1 MAPTTHDPDEL
12 ARFALH
18 VWQYR
23 EGELVA
29 LMIHLGDRLGLYR
42 AMWETGP
49 LTSSELAERTGL
61 HERWLREW
69 LRGQAAADLLRSDD
83 GETFELTPEGAE
95 VLANEGG
102 SLFFAAGAFA
112 GGMSPDFVDSLA
124 DAFRTGIGL
133 PYDALGTGGAH
144 QTERTLGPWTRQ
156 MLVPVL
162 LAALDGVVPRLE
174 AGARVADVGCG
185 GGLALTTMA
194 AAFPESR
201 FVGIDPSRHALGLA
215 AEKVAARGLTNVEL
229 VHAGGDELAA
239 HGSFDLVLTFDCLHD
254 MAHPDRTIAA
264 IADALVDDGT
274 WLVKE
279 IRTSGDFATDRKNP
293 VLAMMYAT
301 SVVTCMSC
309 ALSEPDGM
317 GLGTLG
323 LPAERLAEMA
333 AVVGFDRFATH
344 DIGDPANLYY
354 ELGRTSSVARIS
366 STIS

>member
-1 MAPTTHDPDEL
+1 MSATPLDLDEL

-29 LMIHLGDRLGLYR
+29 LMVHLGDRLGLYR
-42 AMWETGP
+42 AMWDAGP
-49 LTSSELAERTGL
+49 VTSDDLAARTGL

-69 LRGQAAADLLRSDD
+69 LRGQAAARLLHSDD
-83 GETFELTPEGAE
+83 GLTFELTPEGAE
-95 VLANEGG
+95 VLANEDG
-102 SLFFAAGAFA
+102 SLFFAAGAF
-112 GGMSPDFVDSLA
+112 GGGIPPDFVDSLA
-124 DAFRTGIGL
+124 EAFHTGVGL
-133 PYDALGTGGAH
+133 PYDALGTAGAH

-162 LAALDGVVPRLE
+162 LAALDGVVPKLE

-194 AAFPESR
+194 ATFPASR

-215 AEKVAARGLTNVEL
+215 AEKVEAAGLDNVEL

-239 HGSFDLVLTFDCLHD
+239 HGPFDLVLTFDCLHD

-264 IADALVDDGT
+264 IGDALADDGT

-279 IRTSGDFATDRKNP
+279 IRTSGNFAEDRKNP
-293 VLAMMYAT
+293 VLAMMYAS

-323 LPAERLAEMA
+323 MPASRLAEMA
-333 AVVGFDRFATH
+333 AVAGFELLATH

-354 ELGRTSSVARIS
+354 ELRRSSSVPRIS
-366 STIS
+366 ST